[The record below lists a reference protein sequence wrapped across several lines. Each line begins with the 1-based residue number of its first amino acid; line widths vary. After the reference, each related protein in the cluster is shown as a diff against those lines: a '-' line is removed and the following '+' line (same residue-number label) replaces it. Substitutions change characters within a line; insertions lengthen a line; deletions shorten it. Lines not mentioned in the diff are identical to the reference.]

1 MKKATRAWLE
11 FAHRDLEAARLLA
24 DNEYLSNAVLFHS
37 QQCVEKCLKAL
48 LEENGVLVPHIHSVV
63 RLNALLE
70 EGGKLSISLDEDE
83 LDLVDAVYI
92 DSRYPTGLGLLPS
105 GFPTKE
111 DAREILRI
119 AEKLYEETSSPYIK
133 SGRFKQTHGQ

>member
-1 MKKATRAWLE
+1 MKKGTKAWLD
-11 FAHRDLEAARLLA
+11 FAHRDLESSRLLV
-24 DNEYLSNAVLFHS
+24 DREYVSNVVLFHA

-63 RLNALLE
+63 KLHSLVAEKAGISVTLE
-70 EGGKLSISLDEDE
+70 EDE

-92 DSRYPTGLGLLPS
+92 DTRYPSGLGLLPS

-111 DAREILRI
+111 DAREILGI
-119 AEKLYEETSSPYIK
+119 AEKIYKETSK
-133 SGRFKQTHGQ
+133 RLLE

>member
-1 MKKATRAWLE
+1 MKKGTKAWLD
-11 FAHRDLEAARLLA
+11 FAHRDLESSRLLV
-24 DNEYLSNAVLFHS
+24 DSEYVSNVVLFHA

-63 RLNALLE
+63 
-70 EGGKLSISLDEDE
+70 KLHSLVTEKAGISLTLEEDE

-92 DSRYPTGLGLLPS
+92 DTRYPSGLGLLPS

-111 DAREILRI
+111 DAGEILGI
-119 AEKLYEETSSPYIK
+119 VEKVFKETSK
-133 SGRFKQTHGQ
+133 RLLG

>member
-48 LEENGVLVPHIHSVV
+48 LEENGIPVPHVHSVV

-70 EGGKLSISLDEDE
+70 EGRKLSISLDEDE

-92 DSRYPTGLGLLPS
+92 DSRYPTALDCCRLDFRQKKMQERYS
-105 GFPTKE
+105 E
-111 DAREILRI
+111 
-119 AEKLYEETSSPYIK
+119 
-133 SGRFKQTHGQ
+133 

>member
-1 MKKATRAWLE
+1 MKKGTKVWLD
-11 FAHRDLEAARLLA
+11 FADRDLQAARLLV
-24 DNEYLSNAVLFHS
+24 DSEYVSNVVLFHA

-63 RLNALLE
+63 KLNSLVME
-70 EGGKLSISLDEDE
+70 EAGISLNLDEDE

-92 DSRYPTGLGLLPS
+92 DTRYPSGLGLLPS
-105 GFPTKE
+105 GYPTRE

-119 AEKLYEETSSPYIK
+119 AERVYNETSEYLSD
-133 SGRFKQTHGQ
+133 